1 MRLIDADA
9 LKENARKWLPMSR
22 ETVVFNLFDLIDNLV
37 NNMPTI
43 DPVKHGKWEPF
54 DLTWGRSVY
63 ACTVCGEA
71 IEVPTENGKPIFDY
85 CPNCGAK
92 MDGGEE

>member
-1 MRLIDADA
+1 MRLIDADERKQQVESPYTEYPIMIQIRKA
-9 LKENARKWLPMSR
+9 LKD
-22 ETVVFNLFDLIDNLV
+22 FIDDAQ
-37 NNMPTI
+37 TI

>member
-9 LKENARKWLPMSR
+9 LKA
-22 ETVVFNLFDLIDNLV
+22 LIDEGWGEG
-37 NNMPTI
+37 PFKTAFFGEIDDATTI
-43 DPVKHGKWEPF
+43 DPVKHGEWEPF

-63 ACTVCGEA
+63 ACSSCRDA
-71 IEVPTENGKPIFDY
+71 MEVPTEMGRPIYDY